1 MKYSELHRIIKK
13 AGWKVVRQNGTSHV
27 IYSKEGFED
36 VSVPYHG
43 SKEIGTGLAS
53 KIMKV
58 MKLK

>member
-1 MKYSELHRIIKK
+1 MKYSELLRIIKK

-27 IYSKEGFED
+27 IYSKEEFED

-43 SKEIGTGLAS
+43 SEEIGIGLAN